1 VEAKTGI
8 LVHEDKEQSMN
19 SKMKIGFGFYRHMLN
34 DENFRFARQAGAT
47 HAVVHLTDYT
57 GQLKGAP
64 LTDDQPIDGKSG
76 WGQTSGD
83 REIWSVSSLSSL
95 KKSMAQHGIELYA
108 LENFDP
114 AHWYDVLLAGP
125 GRDEQIEWIQ
135 EIIRNM
141 GQAGIPVMGYNF
153 SLAGVAGRVH
163 GPFARGGAESVGVS
177 GVDDTPIPKGM
188 VWNMAYESS
197 VSGEVLPEISPQ
209 ELWERL
215 QYFLERVV
223 PVAEKAGVIM
233 AAHPDDPPAE
243 RVRRQPRLIYKDSL
257 YYKLFGLVESS
268 YSKAELCLGTV
279 QEMQDSDVYR
289 LTEDLVKQ
297 KKVAYIHFRNVVGKI
312 PEYHEVFVDE
322 GEIDM
327 PRIIRILVENGY
339 DGVIIPDHTPQMSCA
354 APWHAGMAYAL
365 GYMRGLCQVYG

>member
-1 VEAKTGI
+1 MKSS
-8 LVHEDKEQSMN
+8 L
-19 SKMKIGFGFYRHMLN
+19 KIGFGFYRHMLN
-34 DENFRFARQAGAT
+34 EENFRFARQAGAT
-47 HAVVHLTDYT
+47 HGVVHLTDYT

-64 LTDDQPIDGKSG
+64 VTDDQPIDGENG
-76 WGQTSGD
+76 WGTSSGD
-83 REIWSVSSLSSL
+83 REIWSLSSL
-95 KKSMAQHGIELYA
+95 TDLKKRMADHGIELYA

-125 GRDEQIEWIQ
+125 RRDEQIEWIK

-141 GQAGIPVMGYNF
+141 GKAGISVMGYNF
-153 SLAGVAGRVH
+153 SLAGVAGRIH
-163 GPFARGGAESVGVS
+163 GPFARGGAESVGVA

-188 VWNMAYESS
+188 VWNMAYDSTG
-197 VSGEVLPEISPQ
+197 SGEMLPEISHE

-215 QYFLERVV
+215 RYFLERVV
-223 PVAEKAGVIM
+223 PVAEDAGVTM

-243 RVRRQPRLIYKDSL
+243 RVRRQPRLIYRDHL
-257 YYKLFGLVESS
+257 YQKLFGLVESS
-268 YSKAELCLGTV
+268 ASKAELCLGTA
-279 QEMQDSDVYR
+279 QEMQESDVYR

-322 GEIDM
+322 GDIDM
-327 PRIIRILVENGY
+327 PRIIRILIENAY

-354 APWHAGMAYAL
+354 APWHAGMAYAM
-365 GYMRGLCQVYG
+365 GYMRGLYQVNS